1 MALTSSQIRYLRGLA
16 HPLKPLIQLGG
27 RGVTPALL
35 RELGVA
41 LDDHELVKVRLA
53 GADRSERERQLADV
67 LDGSGAEL
75 VQRVGH
81 VASLYRRNADEPRL
95 ALPR

>member
-1 MALTSSQIRYLRGLA
+1 MALTSPQIRYLRGLA

-53 GADRSERERQLADV
+53 GADRTERERQLADV
-67 LDGSGAEL
+67 LGGSGAEL

>member
-1 MALTSSQIRYLRGLA
+1 MSLTPSQVRYLRGLA

-35 RELGVA
+35 RELGLA
-41 LDDHELVKVRLA
+41 LDHHELVKVRLA
-53 GADRSERERQLADV
+53 GADRAERDQQLDTLLA
-67 LDGSGAEL
+67 GSGAEL

-81 VASLYRRNADEPRL
+81 VASIYRHNAEAPKL